1 MKFKAICEN
10 HLYAKAYAKGQKQ
23 VMTTVVVYVLR
34 DYKAGLL
41 QKQHPQK
48 KRINRIGLTVTKKLG
63 SAVQRNRVKRILREG
78 YRALDKKTPVKKGY
92 LIVLAARHAALRAK
106 STQIEQDLS
115 KAFSAMG
122 MLGLTK

>member
-23 VMTTVVVYVLR
+23 VMPTVVVYVLR

-78 YRALDKKTPVKKGY
+78 YRALEKKTPVKKGY

>member
-48 KRINRIGLTVTKKLG
+48 KGINRIGLSVTKKLG
-63 SAVQRNRVKRILREG
+63 SAVQRNRVKRILRDG
-78 YRALDKKTPVKKGY
+78 YRALEKKTPVKKGY

>member
-23 VMTTVVVYVLR
+23 VMTTVVVFVLR

-78 YRALDKKTPVKKGY
+78 YRALEKKTPVKKGY

>member
-23 VMTTVVVYVLR
+23 LTPTVVVYVLR
-34 DYKAGLL
+34 DYKAALL

-48 KRINRIGLTVTKKLG
+48 KRQNRIGLTVTKKLG
-63 SAVQRNRVKRILREG
+63 GAVQRNRVKRVLREG
-78 YRALDKKTPVKKGY
+78 YRQMEKKTPVKKGY

-106 STQIEQDLS
+106 SAQIARDLET
-115 KAFSAMG
+115 AFAKLG
-122 MLGLTK
+122 MLGVAK

>member
-63 SAVQRNRVKRILREG
+63 SAVQRNRVNRILREG
-78 YRALDKKTPVKKGY
+78 YRALEKKTPVKKGY

>member
-41 QKQHPQK
+41 QKQKPKK

-78 YRALDKKTPVKKGY
+78 YRALEKKTPVKKGY

>member
-78 YRALDKKTPVKKGY
+78 YRALEKKTPVKKGY

>member
-78 YRALDKKTPVKKGY
+78 YRALEKKTPVKKGY

-115 KAFSAMG
+115 KAFSGMG

>member
-78 YRALDKKTPVKKGY
+78 YRALEKKTPVKNGY

-106 STQIEQDLS
+106 STQIEQDIS

>member
-48 KRINRIGLTVTKKLG
+48 KRIKRIGLTVTKKLG
-63 SAVQRNRVKRILREG
+63 SAVQRNRVKRFLREG
-78 YRALDKKTPVKKGY
+78 YRALEKKTPVKKGY

>member
-78 YRALDKKTPVKKGY
+78 YRALAKKTPVKKGY

>member
-78 YRALDKKTPVKKGY
+78 YRALEKKTPVKKGY

-106 STQIEQDLS
+106 STKIEQDLS

>member
-10 HLYAKAYAKGQKQ
+10 HLYAKAYAKGQQQ

-78 YRALDKKTPVKKGY
+78 YRALEKKTPVKKGY

>member
-41 QKQHPQK
+41 QKQHPQ
-48 KRINRIGLTVTKKLG
+48 IGLTVTKKLG

-78 YRALDKKTPVKKGY
+78 YRALEKKTPVKKGY

>member
-48 KRINRIGLTVTKKLG
+48 KRINRTGLTVTKKLG

-78 YRALDKKTPVKKGY
+78 YRALEKKTPVKKGY

>member
-78 YRALDKKTPVKKGY
+78 YRALEKKTPVKKV
-92 LIVLAARHAALRAK
+92 I
-106 STQIEQDLS
+106 
-115 KAFSAMG
+115 
-122 MLGLTK
+122 

>member
-78 YRALDKKTPVKKGY
+78 YRALEKKTPVKKGY
-92 LIVLAARHAALRAK
+92 LIGLAARHAALRAK

>member
-1 MKFKAICEN
+1 
-10 HLYAKAYAKGQKQ
+10 
-23 VMTTVVVYVLR
+23 MTTVVVYVLR

-78 YRALDKKTPVKKGY
+78 YRALEKKTPVKKGY

>member
-41 QKQHPQK
+41 QKQHPQT

-78 YRALDKKTPVKKGY
+78 YRALEKKTPVKKGY

>member
-78 YRALDKKTPVKKGY
+78 YRALEKKTPVKKGY

-122 MLGLTK
+122 MLGLTN

>member
-10 HLYAKAYAKGQKQ
+10 HLYAKAYAKGQKR

-78 YRALDKKTPVKKGY
+78 YRALEKKTPVKKGY